1 VTCGRPWLLPGCGGA
16 RPWADR
22 ERATRLEL
30 ERQALLDQL
39 AVATGLG
46 GRGSTTERAR
56 VAVRKAVAAAV
67 ARIERDD
74 QAVGRLLRDTV
85 RTGTACRYDPD
96 PARPVRWLV
105 DSPTQ

>member
-1 VTCGRPWLLPGCGGA
+1 
-16 RPWADR
+16 
-22 ERATRLEL
+22 
-30 ERQALLDQL
+30 LLDQL

-46 GRGSTTERAR
+46 GRRRSTGSTTERAR